1 MKSELLDVNS
11 ELPIITGMNKK
22 KQYKNAERFKG
33 AMMLTGFIFVFF
45 YSRMGILNR
54 ILTALSKIIIFM
66 NDLTSILKL
75 FDLLQQSAL
84 LP

>member
-1 MKSELLDVNS
+1 MS
-11 ELPIITGMNKK
+11 KK

-54 ILTALSKIIIFM
+54 IITALSKGTF
-66 NDLTSILKL
+66 
-75 FDLLQQSAL
+75 F
-84 LP
+84 